1 MGSPQASL
9 GVASF
14 YPLYMLN
21 NLLFPALLLSLG
33 LDSIPS
39 HVHFSFHEE
48 EFSHF
53 KESSLP
59 SPGRVN

>member
-1 MGSPQASL
+1 M
-9 GVASF
+9 ASF
-14 YPLYMLN
+14 YPLYMLD
-21 NLLFPALLLSLG
+21 NLLSPALLWSLG

-39 HVHFSFHEE
+39 HVHFSFYKE

-59 SPGRVN
+59 FPGRVN